1 MTALIGLLMFIS
13 IWIPVAVAVFTAS
26 DLPEQTDVRQHLKSK
41 KTLVSAAAAILLELT
56 VLYGMMKGAGPFEA
70 LSGAFVGR
78 TSYQSIAQWCLAMLL
93 CLPLSAVIGCAARYY
108 FSGKR
113 RRVWRPI
120 PARKKA
126 ILTLAA
132 VCAAVPML
140 FGVFFGLS
148 GAKYL
153 RIVEVCREQST
164 IGEQNGEDDISYL
177 VLKNDGTLPC
187 ETEGLTV
194 QSDDEQRTFRLLPT
208 TIPAGDTAQFKTQ
221 KERFVDIKKSGGSV
235 LKLLSAYGAELDTLE
250 LPEMPDDSAFRLTDA
265 GWESYSLADAAESM
279 EAEVPAPTFSKPG
292 GFYDEAFSL
301 ELSAP
306 AGCEIY
312 YTLDGSIPT
321 AESTK
326 YTGPIHVYNRSAEPN
341 QFRSIQN
348 VQAEYLDKKAIGQEP
363 VDKAFVIR
371 AVSLGSG
378 GKQSPVLTETYF
390 VGLSD
395 YSDKNVVSLV
405 ADPEDLFGENGIY
418 ITGAEY
424 DAWYAQK
431 READAAGRGFSV
443 PEPVPNF
450 MQRGAAW
457 ERAANCELFER
468 ASSALNQPVGIRIQG
483 NTSRIYALKRF
494 TVYSRSEYNGSRL
507 FQIPLFD
514 GKLTHSFTLRAGFD
528 NAFCNEIM
536 KNRDVAS
543 FRSVPVSVFLNG
555 EYWYDTF
562 LQEKYSATYYAETF
576 DVAKDDVESI
586 EIGAW
591 GKTPSDEKNTYLD
604 FLNYLESHDLS
615 DSEEYEKLG
624 EIMDIQSY
632 LDYTCANVYL
642 ANCDTDEKLNTCIWR
657 TKTNEF
663 TDYGDHRWRWALQD
677 MDLNRK
683 QGRDF
688 NQYQTCAEIN
698 SFRDHFEKD
707 EDKRPPMLSGGT
719 IWESLKASPIFRQ
732 QFVLTFMDLV
742 NTTFEVNHVTEL
754 LETWGKDISY
764 DDYFYRDRAGYI
776 TRYMEDE
783 LNLAGTQETLTIT
796 TDTPE
801 FGAVQLNTITPDL
814 SGGAWS
820 GKYYTDYPVTLTAVP
835 AQGHTFVAWEV
846 NGERITDPTIKAEI
860 LKGGSAVHVIF
871 Q

>member
-13 IWIPVAVAVFTAS
+13 IWIPVAIAVFTAS
-26 DLPEQTDVRQHLKSK
+26 DTPEQTDVRQHLKSK

-56 VLYGMMKGAGPFEA
+56 VLYGMIQGAGPFEA

-126 ILTLAA
+126 ILTLTA

-140 FGVFFGLS
+140 LGVFFGLN
-148 GAKYL
+148 GAKHL

-177 VLKNDGTLPC
+177 ILKNAGSLPC
-187 ETEGLTV
+187 ETEGLAV
-194 QSDDEQRTFRLLPT
+194 QSDDEQRTFLLLPT

-235 LKLLSAYGAELDTLE
+235 LKLLSAYGAELDAVE

-265 GWESYSLADAAESM
+265 GWESISLTEAVEGA

-312 YTLDGSIPT
+312 YTLDGSIPS
-321 AESTK
+321 AESSK

-341 QFRSIQN
+341 RFRSIQN

-371 AVSLGSG
+371 AISLGSD
-378 GKQSPVLTETYF
+378 GKQSPVMTETYF

-431 READAAGRGFSV
+431 REAYAAGRGFSV
-443 PEPVPNF
+443 PEPVPNYN
-450 MQRGAAW
+450 QRGEAW
-457 ERAANCELFER
+457 EREGNFEYY
-468 ASSALNQPVGIRIQG
+468 SDDTKTINQSIGLRIQG
-483 NTSRIYALKRF
+483 NSSRNAVLKRF
-494 TVYSRSEYNGSRL
+494 SIFSRSRYSGSRL
-507 FQIPLFD
+507 FETPVFGD
-514 GKLTHSFTLRAGFD
+514 TFSHSFVLRDGFD
-528 NAFCNEIM
+528 NAFSNELAFGR
-536 KNRDVAS
+536 NVAAL
-543 FRSVPVSVFLNG
+543 RSIPVMVFLNG
-555 EYWYDTF
+555 EFWYETF
-562 LQEKYSATYYAETF
+562 LQEKYSASFFSEEYGI
-576 DVAKDDVESI
+576 AKDDVQWI
-586 EIGAW
+586 KIGSWTNVAD
-591 GKTPSDEKNTYLD
+591 DEKTIYQGIMNSAAS
-604 FLNYLESHDLS
+604 FDLS
-615 DSEEYEKLG
+615 DTAQFDAFNQ
-624 EIMDIQSY
+624 IVDIQSY
-632 LDYTCANVYL
+632 IDYVCFQLYL
-642 ANCDTDEKLNTCIWR
+642 GNCDSSEKTNTCVWR
-657 TKTNEF
+657 TQTDEF
-663 TDYGDHRWRWALQD
+663 TDFGDRRWRWALQD
-677 MDLNRK
+677 MDLVHKLTVKNNGYAK
-683 QGRDF
+683 S
-688 NQYQTCAEIN
+688 AEIN
-698 SFRDHFEKD
+698 TFKDSAD
-707 EDKRPPMLSGGT
+707 EDAGYPPLLEGSVL
-719 IWESLKASPIFRQ
+719 WESLKASPIFRQ
-732 QFVLTFMDLV
+732 QFVQTFMDLV
-742 NTTFEVNHVTEL
+742 NTTFEVNHVSEL
-754 LETWGKDISY
+754 LEAWGKDISY

-835 AQGHTFVAWEV
+835 ATGHSFVAWEV